1 MKIVIDETEISSMVL
16 RKFTHIRI
24 SILSLTRPDHDRWD
38 GLMIDETKMPLTVF
52 IDFLIMISQ
61 KSQISTNQNINL
73 SLESQM
79 KCDDIFSDPDSDHIF
94 SKFSVTYLVYI
105 LFLIICGIYPITSKR
120 VRGRDLL

>member
-1 MKIVIDETEISSMVL
+1 MVL

-24 SILSLTRPDHDRWD
+24 SILSLTRPDRDRWD

-52 IDFLIMISQ
+52 IDFRIMISQ
-61 KSQISTNQNINL
+61 KSQISTNQNVNL

-79 KCDDIFSDPDSDHIF
+79 KCDDIFSDPDFDHIF

-120 VRGRDLL
+120 GRGRDLL